1 MNSPISY
8 PRTIASVPGILTP
21 PGFYPEREIADA
33 HWEAV
38 RANGHGVHA
47 SQPLSLPE
55 PTMTADWRRHR
66 VSV

>member
-1 MNSPISY
+1 M
-8 PRTIASVPGILTP
+8 ASVPGILNP
-21 PGFYPEREIADA
+21 PAFYPEREVADA

-38 RANGHGVHA
+38 RANGQCVHA

-55 PTMTADWRRHR
+55 PPMTADWGRHR